1 MPYRADHY
9 YRFDEMTDLL
19 RSWEDDH
26 PERAR
31 LESIGTSPEGR
42 EIWVLA
48 ITDRSTGDFEDK
60 PAFWI
65 DGNTHASEVMGS
77 AAALRTIELLLEGGE
92 PECDELL
99 KRVTFYVAP
108 RINPDG
114 AEYCLE
120 THHYVRSA
128 RRIWPDPD
136 PAPGLEPT
144 DVDGDGEILQMR
156 VEAEDGAW
164 RVSERDPRVM
174 IPRRP
179 WDTKGPFYHL
189 YDEGIFDEAAW
200 RDPRHPVR
208 PRDPHG
214 LDFNRNYP
222 INWKPDWE
230 ESGAGDY
237 PLSEPETRAVVDFLL
252 EHRNVGGIMSY
263 HTFSGVLLRPFTD
276 KADTEMPKFD
286 LAIYER
292 LGDRCKELTGF
303 PCLST
308 FHDFRYDPKS
318 TTAGVFDDWGYE
330 RYGVHTFTMELWCP
344 WKHAGLDFSEDFLE
358 FWRGR
363 SEDDELAL
371 MAWNDG
377 ELEGEAFED
386 WRPFDHPQLGRIE
399 LGGWRFL
406 FSFRNAPPKLLA
418 DEVEGSVRFTLDHA
432 RALPKPRLSLRCEG
446 EGPVRTVI
454 ARLENH
460 GHLPTYIT
468 ELARDKG
475 MLRKPHLELLADDGL
490 ELVRGEAS
498 RRVDHLG
505 GLDNQTIPFF
515 GSQAFGGRTRT
526 HVAEY
531 EWLVKGEG
539 RVTARWRGDR
549 IGRLE
554 SELVIGS
561 S

>member
-1 MPYRADHY
+1 MPYRSDHY
-9 YRFDEMTDLL
+9 YLYDELTALL
-19 RSWEDDH
+19 NEWASAH
-26 PERAR
+26 PESTR

-42 EIWVLA
+42 EIWVFS
-48 ITDRSTGDFEDK
+48 ITDTSTGDFEDK

-77 AAALRTIELLLEGGE
+77 AASLRTIELLLSDE
-92 PECDELL
+92 PNVAELL
-99 KRVTFYVAP
+99 RETTFYIAP

-114 AEYCLE
+114 AEYCLT

-136 PAPGLEPT
+136 PAPGLNPM
-144 DVDGDGEILQMR
+144 DVDGDGEVLQMR

-164 RVSERDPRVM
+164 RVSENDSRVM
-174 IPRRP
+174 LPRRP
-179 WDTKGPFYHL
+179 WDTDGPFYHL
-189 YDEGIFDEAAW
+189 YDEGTFDEAAW

-208 PRDPHG
+208 PRDTHA

-222 INWKPDWE
+222 VNWKPDWE
-230 ESGAGDY
+230 EGGAGDY

-252 EHRNVGGIMSY
+252 AHRNVGGIMSY

-286 LAIYER
+286 LAIYKR
-292 LGDRCKELTGF
+292 LGDRCQELTGF

-308 FHDFRYDPKS
+308 FHDFRYDPKK

-344 WKHAGLDFSEDFLE
+344 WKHAGLDFSEDFLA
-358 FWRGR
+358 FWRDR
-363 SEDDELAL
+363 SESDELAL
-371 MAWNDG
+371 MAWNDNG
-377 ELEGEAFED
+377 LDGEAFVD
-386 WRPFDHPQLGRIE
+386 WRKFEHPQLGTVE
-399 LGGWRFL
+399 LGGWRFMY
-406 FSFRNAPPKLLA
+406 SFRNAPHKLLA

-432 RALPKPRLSLRCEG
+432 RALPRPRLSLRVEG
-446 EGPVRTVI
+446 DGDARVLV

-475 MLRKPHLELLADDGL
+475 MLRKPHVELQLGPGL
-490 ELVRGEAS
+490 ELVRGEPTV
-498 RRVDHLG
+498 RVDHLG
-505 GLDNQTIPFF
+505 GLDNQTTPYF
-515 GSQAFGGRTRT
+515 GSQGFGGRTLT
-526 HVAEY
+526 HVAEH
-531 EWLVKGEG
+531 EWTIRGEG
-539 RVTARWRGDR
+539 EAVVVWRGDR
-549 IGRLE
+549 IGRLTE
-554 SELVIGS
+554 TIAV
-561 S
+561 